1 MKLLKIIN
9 LIFGIIAVVGG
20 FYYLFI
26 NNSNLPTYVTF
37 SFMMMLF
44 FMVGFE
50 YVKDRH
56 YKSGYL
62 YFIAAIIMFLIVMED
77 LMDLL

>member
-1 MKLLKIIN
+1 
-9 LIFGIIAVVGG
+9 
-20 FYYLFI
+20 
-26 NNSNLPTYVTF
+26 
-37 SFMMMLF
+37 MMMLF